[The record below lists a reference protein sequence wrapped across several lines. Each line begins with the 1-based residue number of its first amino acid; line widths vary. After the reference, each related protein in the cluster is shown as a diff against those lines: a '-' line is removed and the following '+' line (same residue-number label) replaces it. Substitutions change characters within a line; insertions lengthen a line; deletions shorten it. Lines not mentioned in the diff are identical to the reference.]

1 MIVFSIYGYGLDDNI
16 THRENEKRRERMR
29 EREKLALIKEDWVMS
44 F

>member
-29 EREKLALIKEDWVMS
+29 EREKGKEKLALIKDD
-44 F
+44 

>member
-29 EREKLALIKEDWVMS
+29 EREKKLALIKDD
-44 F
+44 